1 MIENINSYMYNV
13 FVNLDF
19 VRKDNNMGNI
29 SRKEKVEKSKKR
41 EKRQRRK
48 EQKKNKKVIIISIS
62 VLILIGIIAG
72 ILLFLKTKS
81 NNNASENN
89 IATQSVKIFTES
101 LNLFQNRYS
110 GLVVA
115 QNTVKIKKNSEQ
127 KIKDI
132 YVEKGQSVTKGQKL
146 FEYDTTESL
155 NKIEQAKLEIEKMRT
170 TITNSQ
176 KQIQTLAE
184 QRNQNP
190 ADASITIEI
199 QTLENDIKQT
209 EYNIKTKNL
218 EIDTLNKQ
226 IKKAVVTSEID
237 GVIQEVKDENSEF
250 SNGMPEQ
257 EDADTFITIMQTG
270 EYRIKG
276 VVNEQNVMMF
286 SAGQKVIIRSRI
298 DESKTWSGSIE
309 NVDTSNPETDNNQ
322 RYMMDS
328 SNPMTNSS
336 KYPFYIKLDQKEGL
350 MMGQH
355 VYIEFDYGQEKTKEG
370 IWIPSSFILDENGE
384 KYIWVAGSKDK
395 LEKRKIKIGEV
406 DENILETQIVEGL
419 SEDDYITEPKEGLQ
433 EGLKVD
439 KYDNPEDIP
448 FEDNFEQ
455 LNSEEVNF
463 EEMTPVVEGQEI
475 SADIITPENGGA
487 GQ

>member
-1 MIENINSYMYNV
+1 
-13 FVNLDF
+13 
-19 VRKDNNMGNI
+19 MGNL
-29 SRKEKVEKSKKR
+29 SRKEKIEKNKKR
-41 EKRQRRK
+41 EKRQKRK
-48 EQKKNKKVIIISIS
+48 EPKKNKKVLVISIIVLLAIAIIIG
-62 VLILIGIIAG
+62 V
-72 ILLFLKTKS
+72 LLFLKTKS
-81 NNNASENN
+81 NESTTENN
-89 IATQSVKIFTES
+89 VATQSVKIFTKS

-115 QNTVKIKKNSEQ
+115 QNTIKIKKNSEQ

-146 FEYDTTESL
+146 FEYDTTESS

-190 ADASITIEI
+190 TDTSLTIEI

-226 IKKAVVTSEID
+226 IKKAVVVSEID
-237 GVIQEVKDENSEF
+237 GIIQEIKDEDTEI
-250 SNGMPEQ
+250 SNGMSDP

-276 VVNEQNVMMF
+276 IVNEQNVMMF
-286 SAGQKVIIRSRI
+286 AAGQKVIIRSRV
-298 DESKTWSGSIE
+298 DETKTWTGTIE

-370 IWIPSSFILDENGE
+370 IWIPSSFIFEENEE
-384 KYIWVAGSKDK
+384 KYIWVAGSKDR
-395 LEKRKIKIGEV
+395 LEKRNVKIGEV
-406 DENILETQIVEGL
+406 DENLLETQIIEGL
-419 SEDDYITEPKEGLQ
+419 TEDDYITEPKDGLS
-433 EGLKVD
+433 ENLKVD

-448 FEDNFEQ
+448 FDENIEGV
-455 LNSEEVNF
+455 NSEDVIF
-463 EEMTPVVEGQEI
+463 EENMEGIETVMEGQNSPVE
-475 SADIITPENGGA
+475 TPSTENGGA